1 MLGNL
6 SFWVYLLKGVGLSM
20 TEKNSDRFVIA
31 YNRIEKALAEKVNE
45 TGFQPFYRLLD
56 KARIKNSVVRNYEGD
71 LREFGDLRN
80 AIVHHRTGIDYV
92 IAEPHD
98 DIVELIEM
106 IERKI
111 SNPLSVGALFGCKV
125 HTLQAS
131 EPLTAALKL
140 MQDNK
145 FSQVPIYEEG
155 AFKGLITAAGIT
167 YWLAGQSTE
176 DSISREIPTLSDV
189 YNYEKRK
196 ESFVFVERGLSV
208 YEAED
213 YFKRAI
219 SKGTRLEALLITENA
234 GHDEKL
240 IGIITPYDLL
250 KID

>member
-1 MLGNL
+1 M
-6 SFWVYLLKGVGLSM
+6 SV
-20 TEKNSDRFVIA
+20 KNSDRFIIA
-31 YNRIEKALAEKVNE
+31 YNRIEKSLSKKVDDS
-45 TGFQPFYRLLD
+45 GFMPFYRLIE
-56 KARIKNSVVRNYEGD
+56 KAKIKNSVVRNHEED

-80 AIVHHRTGIDYV
+80 AIIHHRTGVDYV

-98 DIVELIEM
+98 DIVERIEL
-106 IERKI
+106 IERKV
-111 SNPLSVGALFGCKV
+111 SNPLNVGALFGCKV

-131 EPLTAALKL
+131 DPLTAALRL
-140 MQDNK
+140 MRDNK
-145 FSQVPIYEEG
+145 FGQLPIYQNG
-155 AFKGLITAAGIT
+155 KFKGLITAAGIT
-167 YWLAGQSTE
+167 HWLAGQSTE

-196 ESFVFVERGLSV
+196 ESFEFVRRDLSV

-219 SKGTRLEALLITENA
+219 SRGTRLEALLITDTAEHN
-234 GHDEKL
+234 EKL

>member
-1 MLGNL
+1 M
-6 SFWVYLLKGVGLSM
+6 SV
-20 TEKNSDRFVIA
+20 KNSDRFIIA
-31 YNRIEKALAEKVNE
+31 YNRIEKSLSKKVDDS
-45 TGFQPFYRLLD
+45 GFMPFYRLIE
-56 KARIKNSVVRNYEGD
+56 KAKIKNSVVRNHEED

-80 AIVHHRTGIDYV
+80 AIVHHRTGVDYV

-98 DIVELIEM
+98 DIVERIELIE
-106 IERKI
+106 KKV
-111 SNPLSVGALFGCKV
+111 SNPLNVGALFGCKV

-131 EPLTAALKL
+131 DSLTAALGL
-140 MQDNK
+140 MRDNK
-145 FSQVPIYEEG
+145 FSQVPIYEKG
-155 AFKGLITAAGIT
+155 SFKGLITAVGIT

-196 ESFVFVERGLSV
+196 ESFEFVRRDLSV

-219 SKGTRLEALLITENA
+219 SRGTRLEALLITDTAAHN
-234 GHDEKL
+234 EKL

>member
-1 MLGNL
+1 M
-6 SFWVYLLKGVGLSM
+6 SV
-20 TEKNSDRFVIA
+20 KNSDRFIIA
-31 YNRIEKALAEKVNE
+31 YNRIEKSLSKKVDDS
-45 TGFQPFYRLLD
+45 GFMPFYRLIE
-56 KARIKNSVVRNYEGD
+56 KAKIKNSVVRNYEED

-80 AIVHHRTGIDYV
+80 AIIHHRTGVDYV

-98 DIVELIEM
+98 DIVERIEL
-106 IERKI
+106 IERKV
-111 SNPLSVGALFGCKV
+111 SNPLNVGALFGCKV
-125 HTLQAS
+125 HTLLAS
-131 EPLTAALKL
+131 DPLMSALRL
-140 MQDNK
+140 MRDNK
-145 FSQVPIYEEG
+145 FGQLPIYEDG
-155 AFKGLITAAGIT
+155 KFKGLITAAGIT

-196 ESFVFVERGLSV
+196 ESFEFVKRDLSV

-219 SKGTRLEALLITENA
+219 SRGTRLEALLITDTASHN
-234 GHDEKL
+234 EKL